1 MHPHSHKCLKKA
13 AAAAATVFTEFLLKF
28 EWKVVPI
35 VFFHLQSELFWLQW
49 HIKSAKDYLARRRAL

>member
-1 MHPHSHKCLKKA
+1 MHPHSHKCLKQADA
-13 AAAAATVFTEFLLKF
+13 AEFAEFLPKF
-28 EWKVVPI
+28 VWKVVPI